1 VKIWWQVKIKSL
13 PGDGER
19 LFMRAVVQRVR
30 KASVTVDGRQV
41 SAIGRGFLVLLG
53 VAREDASADVEYM
66 VRKIGSLRI
75 FTDEQGKM
83 NRSLEEVN
91 GEVLLVS
98 QFTLFGDVRK
108 GSRPSF
114 FAAADARLGKQL
126 YLEVLEGLQQRGVP
140 VCGGRFQEMMDVSL
154 INDGPVTI
162 LLDSCKQF

>member
-1 VKIWWQVKIKSL
+1 MKSR

-19 LFMRAVVQRVR
+19 FFMRAVVQRVK
-30 KASVTVDGRQV
+30 KASVAVDGREV
-41 SAIGRGFLVLLG
+41 STIGQGFLVLLG
-53 VAREDASADVEYM
+53 VAREDAAADVEYM
-66 VRKIGSLRI
+66 VRKISGLRI
-75 FTDEQGKM
+75 FADEQGKM
-83 NRSLEEVN
+83 NRSLAEVS

-108 GSRPSF
+108 GTRPSF

-126 YLEVLEGLQQRGVP
+126 YLEVLEGLRQRGVP

-162 LLDSCKQF
+162 LLDSRKQF